1 MADCVLQLLVAEAV
15 KHSKNTER
23 QGYAT
28 GYRFVEQIC
37 DKRLG
42 ADALDVMKF
51 VCKELWFGVFGKQI
65 DKLQTNHRGTF
76 VLKDFQFRWLSRV
89 SCGAEDE
96 KNEYTARLL
105 LFACGVVRGAL
116 ANLGVVVAQVTASAA
131 YPACSFSVQLQG

>member
-65 DKLQTNHRGTF
+65 DKLQTNHRGMF

-116 ANLGVVVAQVTASAA
+116 ANLGVVAQVTASAA

>member
-1 MADCVLQLLVAEAV
+1 MADCVLQLLIAEAV
-15 KHSKNTER
+15 NHSKKSEA

-37 DKRLG
+37 DTRLG
-42 ADALDVMKF
+42 ADALDVMKYM
-51 VCKELWFGVFGKQI
+51 CKEVWFGVFGRQI

-89 SCGAEDE
+89 SCAREDE
-96 KNEYTARLL
+96 KDEYTARLL

-116 ANLGVVVAQVTASAA
+116 ANLGVVAQVTASAA